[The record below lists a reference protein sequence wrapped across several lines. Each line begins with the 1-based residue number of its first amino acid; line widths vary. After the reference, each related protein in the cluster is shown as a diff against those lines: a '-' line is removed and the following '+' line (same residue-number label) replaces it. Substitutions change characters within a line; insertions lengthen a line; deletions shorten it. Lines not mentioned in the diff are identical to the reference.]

1 MPFIKNSNIKA
12 VRQYSLESPCG
23 VCVENAR
30 KLASISR
37 RGQYMTEIHYH
48 ASKAVYP
55 HSHA

>member
-23 VCVENAR
+23 VCVANAHR
-30 KLASISR
+30 LASISR
-37 RGQYMTEIHYH
+37 RGQYMAEIHYH

>member
-37 RGQYMTEIHYH
+37 RGQYMAEIHYH